1 MKVVLFCGGY
11 GMRMREGALD
21 DVPKP
26 MAMVG
31 PRPLIWH
38 VMRYYAHF
46 GHKEFILCL
55 GYGAHHIKDFF
66 LNYEETTSND
76 FVLRGGR
83 TELLSADIADW
94 TITFAQTGIESPI
107 GERLRRVRHHLD
119 GDEMFLANYA
129 DVLTDAP
136 LPEMID
142 SFARRDA
149 GASMMVVPPQS
160 SFHCVDLGEDGL
172 VGGIT
177 AVSDLPLWEN
187 GGYFVLR
194 QEVFDHI
201 PENGDLV
208 ADGCTQLA
216 KRGRLVAH
224 QHRGFWKPT
233 DTVKERAA
241 LDAAYARGAPVGRV
255 GTGRR
260 DVGRRGEDRVIRL
273 GAGSPERIVAV
284 GAHCDDIAIGAG
296 GTLLTVCLARPG
308 VRVDALVLSGGGGER
323 EREERAA
330 LAAFCPG
337 ADLRLTVLKLPDG
350 RMPAH
355 WEEAKAAVEELRERT
370 EPELVLSPRTD
381 DAHQDHRGLAKLM
394 TTAFRDH
401 LVLRYEIVKWDGDLG
416 RPTAYQPLS
425 EDVAEEKVRLLQEH
439 YPSQRH
445 RPWYD
450 REAFLGLARIRGIEC
465 HARYAEA
472 FDVAKLTLN
481 LGVEPCAY
489 CSPDTRATWAP

>member
-1 MKVVLFCGGY
+1 M
-11 GMRMREGALD
+11 
-21 DVPKP
+21 
-26 MAMVG
+26 
-31 PRPLIWH
+31 
-38 VMRYYAHF
+38 
-46 GHKEFILCL
+46 
-55 GYGAHHIKDFF
+55 
-66 LNYEETTSND
+66 
-76 FVLRGGR
+76 
-83 TELLSADIADW
+83 
-94 TITFAQTGIESPI
+94 
-107 GERLRRVRHHLD
+107 
-119 GDEMFLANYA
+119 
-129 DVLTDAP
+129 
-136 LPEMID
+136 
-142 SFARRDA
+142 
-149 GASMMVVPPQS
+149 
-160 SFHCVDLGEDGL
+160 
-172 VGGIT
+172 
-177 AVSDLPLWEN
+177 
-187 GGYFVLR
+187 
-194 QEVFDHI
+194 
-201 PENGDLV
+201 
-208 ADGCTQLA
+208 
-216 KRGRLVAH
+216 
-224 QHRGFWKPT
+224 
-233 DTVKERAA
+233 
-241 LDAAYARGAPVGRV
+241 
-255 GTGRR
+255 
-260 DVGRRGEDRVIRL
+260 IRL
-273 GAGSPERIVAV
+273 GAGGPERIVAV

-355 WEEAKAAVEELRERT
+355 WEEAKAAVEELRGRT

-481 LGVEPCAY
+481 LGG
-489 CSPDTRATWAP
+489 